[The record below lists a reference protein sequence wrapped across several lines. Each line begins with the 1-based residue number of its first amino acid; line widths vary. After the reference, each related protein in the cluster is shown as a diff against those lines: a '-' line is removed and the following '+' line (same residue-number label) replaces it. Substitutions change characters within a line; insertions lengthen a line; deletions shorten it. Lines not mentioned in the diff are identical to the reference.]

1 MNWVPLW
8 CPIAHIEN
16 DKGSSKF
23 YANNWKEKKKRL
35 HPKDPTSK
43 YDMSHMRQD
52 GRINRKCLPGF
63 QLLLLIMLKITE
75 VVYVSIDTST
85 EYSSLK
91 NLYSIRS
98 DWLQYILRD
107 PVSSNEFEE
116 WKLAAIYYI
125 KTRKKFQSDDQI
137 MHMDIWSSQISNFAY
152 TVSCLTV

>member
-1 MNWVPLW
+1 
-8 CPIAHIEN
+8 
-16 DKGSSKF
+16 
-23 YANNWKEKKKRL
+23 
-35 HPKDPTSK
+35 
-43 YDMSHMRQD
+43 
-52 GRINRKCLPGF
+52 
-63 QLLLLIMLKITE
+63 MLKITE

-125 KTRKKFQSDDQI
+125 KTRNKFQSYEQI